1 LEQKSAKHEASAN
14 QIGERKN
21 QHIRICLEEDVKAK
35 NITTGFEDV
44 FLIHRALP
52 EINLKEINMGTTV
65 FNHKFSAPIIVEAMT
80 GGTEKSFEINAAIAQ
95 AVEELGLGMGVG
107 SQRAA
112 LENPKMERTFS
123 IARKKAPNAFLV
135 ANIGGPQTVKEY
147 DIKKVEKAIEMI
159 EADALAIHLNPL
171 QEVVQPEGE
180 TSYAGILKKIKEI
193 ANALDV
199 PVIVKETGAG
209 IAAEE
214 AYKLKE
220 AGASGI
226 DVAGA
231 GGTSW
236 AAVEYYRAKQRG
248 DLLGQEVGKDLW
260 DWGMPTVISLVEV
273 ARSVDLPVIASG
285 GVRSGQDVAKALA
298 LGADLA
304 GLAFPILRPALRSSE
319 EVKRK
324 ISSMTHQLRTVMFLV
339 GADSIKR
346 LKESPLVITGRTA
359 QWLKARGF
367 DLEVYARRGG

>member
-14 QIGERKN
+14 QIEERKDE
-21 QHIRICLEEDVKAK
+21 HIRICLEEDVKAK
-35 NITTGFEDV
+35 DITTGFEDV

-52 EINLKEINMGTTV
+52 EINLKEINMVTDV
-65 FNHKFSAPIIVEAMT
+65 FSHKFSAPIIVEAMT

-123 IARKKAPNAFLV
+123 IVRKNAPNAFLV
-135 ANIGGPQTVKEY
+135 ANIGGPQIVKY
-147 DIKKVEKAIEMI
+147 DIEKVEKAVEMI

-180 TSYAGILKKIKEI
+180 TNYAGVLEKIMKI

-214 AYKLKE
+214 SSKVEE

-248 DLLGQEVGKDLW
+248 DLLGQEVGKNLW
-260 DWGMPTVISLVEV
+260 DWGIPTVVSLIEV

-304 GLAFPILRPALRSSE
+304 GLAFPILRPALKSSE
-319 EVKRK
+319 EVKRR

-339 GADSIKR
+339 GADSVKR
-346 LKESPLVITGRTA
+346 LKESPLVITGITA